1 MKGPLA
7 IVGYMGSGKS
17 AVGRMVAEWL
27 GWEFVDL
34 DADVARF
41 EGKSIPDIFA
51 AFGEHYFRDVEY
63 RLLRALLESET
74 RERVIACGGG
84 VVTHAANRQL
94 LREFATV
101 FLEEDTGVLFERT
114 RGGDRPL
121 RGADRDEFEWRY
133 RERLPLYTEV
143 ADFTVHARGRPARR
157 VAREVL
163 RRLRSPG
170 DAWSRRGRWAER
182 AFDLLDAIRH
192 GV

>member
-1 MKGPLA
+1 
-7 IVGYMGSGKS
+7 MGSGKS
-17 AVGRMVAEWL
+17 AVGRILAERL

-34 DADVARF
+34 DSDVARF

-63 RLLRALLESET
+63 RLLRALLENGT

-94 LREFATV
+94 LRKIATV
-101 FLEEDTGVLFERT
+101 FLEEDTGVLFSRT
-114 RGGDRPL
+114 RSDDRPL
-121 RGADRDEFEWRY
+121 RGVDRAEFERRY
-133 RERLPLYTEV
+133 SERLPLYREV

-157 VAREVL
+157 VAREALWKL
-163 RRLRSPG
+163 RGMDSSR
-170 DAWSRRGRWAER
+170 SRRGRWAER
-182 AFDLLDAIRH
+182 VLDLLDAVRH